1 MDRINW
7 GASPGARKVMLGEYF
22 TKMRLYRI
30 DQPAVAQ
37 YLTLLRKDRGLG
49 VHDIVNK
56 LPDQYKHTVG
66 HWFRKDFGGSLPM
79 PEDVELIE
87 EILSADA
94 QILTILKR
102 TGLKF
107 QTVKTS
113 IKGRNGGDYVKD
125 KTTTADLQNYFRKL
139 YAPSKEYLLAI
150 DKHQ

>member
-1 MDRINW
+1 
-7 GASPGARKVMLGEYF
+7 
-22 TKMRLYRI
+22 
-30 DQPAVAQ
+30 
-37 YLTLLRKDRGLG
+37 
-49 VHDIVNK
+49 
-56 LPDQYKHTVG
+56 
-66 HWFRKDFGGSLPM
+66 M